1 MKQHTLTH
9 THTVQHT
16 LRDMV
21 ALVNI
26 LKSSYTYRRK
36 QYYTHTH
43 THTHTQSERTHVQDV
58 KLDIGL
64 LKNVWGIL
72 YMRIDV
78 NISHDFN

>member
-16 LRDMV
+16 LRNMA

-26 LKSSYTYRRK
+26 LKSSCTYRRK

-43 THTHTQSERTHVQDV
+43 NQKVCVYTLVQDV